1 MLSRD
6 MRTIYHERLLDG
18 VRSVTYPSSQM
29 LDRIEESLRTTDDA
43 IAYVDALTEKVESK
57 YPSLH
62 LLDRIDH
69 VIQRVEQA
77 EMRSESRRS
86 LPRG

>member
-6 MRTIYHERLLDG
+6 MRTIYQERLLDG
-18 VRSVTYPSSQM
+18 VRSVKYPSSQM

-43 IAYVDALTEKVESK
+43 IAYVDALNEKVEDK

-62 LLDRIDH
+62 LLDRIDQ
-69 VIQRVEQA
+69 VILRVEQA